1 MQCFVPYKVMD
12 KKYEAQAINFVKIA
26 AAFTHKCK
34 STDLACSILVQKLVS
49 QKKKERRQMKHL
61 HRSNTLNSF
70 DSPKVV
76 QNTRTALD
84 PMLAK

>member
-1 MQCFVPYKVMD
+1 
-12 KKYEAQAINFVKIA
+12 
-26 AAFTHKCK
+26 
-34 STDLACSILVQKLVS
+34 
-49 QKKKERRQMKHL
+49 L